1 MPVTL
6 TPAYGSGEITFTY
19 VVRTNYATARH
30 SIIVTNQTAFNAW
43 PTKSFAFERDA
54 KPYTWST
61 NAYNDMARAASMMQW
76 QANEA
81 QYTATRRQA
90 TISIFSAYEIDVNN
104 TAVES
109 QPPGCTFP
117 SGWVLAYSTET
128 NYCNAYSARIT
139 AISTNSTALSPR
151 MVVSIGELTPASMVQ
166 YTLNPGSEWDDSLIS
181 YSGQTNWLC
190 FSQTIT
196 LDFVSGNVNT
206 TNATAFVWTNGAF
219 FIDGYVITNASA
231 VNRAMGVFNGW
242 TNGPAALLPNPW
254 RAEPGSGVTTRQ
266 MCEYPMTGGSGG
278 DEEEWQAMLAAAL
291 TMSSNI
297 WDNCGGAIPYNGYSI
312 TNHSYSHTLPYYE
325 LSAAPS
331 NRCAYRVQ
339 FTALTNYLDH
349 APAR

>member
-1 MPVTL
+1 
-6 TPAYGSGEITFTY
+6 
-19 VVRTNYATARH
+19 
-30 SIIVTNQTAFNAW
+30 
-43 PTKSFAFERDA
+43 
-54 KPYTWST
+54 
-61 NAYNDMARAASMMQW
+61 MARAASMMQW
-76 QANEA
+76 QSNEA

-90 TISIFSAYEIDVNN
+90 TIKIYSSYELDVNN
-104 TAVES
+104 TVAES

-117 SGWVLAYSTET
+117 SGWVPANTTET

-151 MVVSIGELTPASMVQ
+151 MVVSIGDIAPASMVQ

-196 LDFVSGNVNT
+196 LDFVSGNVRT

-219 FIDGYVITNASA
+219 ILDGYVITNTSSI
-231 VNRAMGVFNGW
+231 NTAMGVFNGW

-266 MCEYPMTGGSGG
+266 LCEYPLTGTGG
-278 DEEEWQAMLAAAL
+278 DEAEWQAMLAAAL
-291 TMSSNI
+291 SMSSNI
-297 WDNCGGAIPYNGYSI
+297 WNNCGGVIPYNGYSI

-325 LSAAPS
+325 LSTAPS
-331 NRCAYRVQ
+331 NRCAYRVH
-339 FTALTNYLDH
+339 FTALTNYLNH